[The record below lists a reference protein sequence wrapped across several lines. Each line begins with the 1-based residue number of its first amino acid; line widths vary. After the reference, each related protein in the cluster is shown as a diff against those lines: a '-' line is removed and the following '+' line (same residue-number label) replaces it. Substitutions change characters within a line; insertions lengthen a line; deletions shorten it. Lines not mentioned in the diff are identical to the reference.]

1 MANSPKILKK
11 DCVKMI
17 KSIFIM
23 ALVFISLSNVVFAN
37 SIVKTTYPKN
47 IFYEQKAINLNK
59 SLLLDKTLI
68 LKLLNQGFTEEEI
81 KNAYIITLIKDKEIT
96 EILETIKRLNFDQ
109 TLLNLEIEKETFI
122 KKKNLY
128 FKNEKFK
135 MPRDNVF
142 WRNIKPE

>member
-1 MANSPKILKK
+1 M
-11 DCVKMI
+11 C
-17 KSIFIM
+17 
-23 ALVFISLSNVVFAN
+23 
-37 SIVKTTYPKN
+37 
-47 IFYEQKAINLNK
+47 
-59 SLLLDKTLI
+59 
-68 LKLLNQGFTEEEI
+68 EEEI

-96 EILETIKRLNFDQ
+96 EILETIKRVNFDQ

-128 FKNEKFK
+128 FKNEKFT